1 MVIQL
6 MAKLITFEGIDG
18 SGKTSVIQGVKDQL
32 ESKGFKVLVLRE
44 PGTTKLGEHIRELIK
59 SDMPRHQTTDLFLF
73 IAARN
78 DMVQQVIVPSLKIY
92 DYILLDRY
100 TDSTLAYQG
109 YGLGYDINV
118 IKTLHRAI
126 TKSAPIDKTIYLD
139 VDIETAKARRATRVG
154 TDKYENDEFLTR
166 VKQGYE
172 ECIRQNPDRFIV
184 LKNQNL
190 EKTINIATKAIIHQ
204 TKSDAKRV
212 NMSRQEGE
220 TITVRAE
227 VGRFGRDYDGNP
239 TILLCQVKQKYK
251 RVILTDHVWT
261 SYAREF
267 VKAGMILPGD
277 LIEFTATVTPYK
289 KLVRGEEIT
298 EYGFSDVEDVKII
311 SAIPIPKDI
320 DEDWHRMDLNYI
332 HAVTV
337 PEVYD
342 ELLSK
347 YVGFISAMSIK
358 YLNNGD

>member
-1 MVIQL
+1 MVIL
-6 MAKLITFEGIDG
+6 LTARLITFEGIDG
-18 SGKTSVIQGVKDQL
+18 SGKTSVIDGVKGQL

-78 DMVQQVIVPSLKIY
+78 DMVQQVIIPSLKIY

-118 IKTLHRAI
+118 IRTLQLAI
-126 TKSAPIDKTIYLD
+126 TKGAPIDKTIYLD
-139 VDIETAKARRATRVG
+139 VDIETAKARRASRVSS
-154 TDKYENDEFLTR
+154 DKYEMDEFLTR
-166 VKQGYE
+166 VKHGYE

-184 LKNQNL
+184 LKNKNL
-190 EKTINIATKAIIHQ
+190 DKTIDIATKAIIHQ

-227 VGRFGRDYDGNP
+227 IGRFGRDYDSNP
-239 TILLCQVKQKYK
+239 TILLRQVKQKYK
-251 RVILTDHVWT
+251 HTVLTDHVWT
-261 SYAREF
+261 PYTREF
-267 VKAGMILPGD
+267 VKPGMILPGD
-277 LIEFTATVTPYK
+277 LIEFTATVTPYT
-289 KLVRGEEIT
+289 KLVRGEQIT
-298 EYGFSDVEDVKII
+298 EYGFGDVKDVKII
-311 SAIPIPKDI
+311 SAVSIPKDI
-320 DEDWHRMDLNYI
+320 DEDWHRMDLTYI

-337 PEVYD
+337 PEVYK

-347 YVGFISAMSIK
+347 YVGFVSAMSIK
-358 YLNNGD
+358 YLNNGE